1 MAAKQSD
8 LRRERVTRL
17 EIHVVPHMRCKVEL
31 RHADCV
37 RGIQGSLVDSHVW
50 RPDPDKLPVG
60 AEMQDAHVISKRQI
74 AIWVAEARVED
85 VVPHLAVLLIRI
97 VHVDPKRERLDL
109 VDQR

>member
-1 MAAKQSD
+1 
-8 LRRERVTRL
+8 
-17 EIHVVPHMRCKVEL
+17 
-31 RHADCV
+31 
-37 RGIQGSLVDSHVW
+37 
-50 RPDPDKLPVG
+50 
-60 AEMQDAHVISKRQI
+60 MQDAHVISKRQI